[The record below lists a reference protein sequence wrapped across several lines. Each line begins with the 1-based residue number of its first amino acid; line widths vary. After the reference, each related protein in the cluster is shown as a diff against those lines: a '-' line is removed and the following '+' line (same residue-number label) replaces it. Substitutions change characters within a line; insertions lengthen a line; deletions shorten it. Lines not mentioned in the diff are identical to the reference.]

1 MRARASRKPKALL
14 RGMKMIDGITGED
27 IFQKDSTTRYQR
39 GMYMHKTSY
48 DVKTSAQME
57 AELLARLR

>member
-1 MRARASRKPKALL
+1 MRARASRKPRALL

-39 GMYMHKTSY
+39 GMYMHKTSF
-48 DVKTSAQME
+48 DKLTTQQME
-57 AELLARLR
+57 DALLARLR

>member
-14 RGMKMIDGITGED
+14 RGKKMLDGITGEE

-39 GMYMHKTSY
+39 GMFMHKTNF
-48 DVKTSAQME
+48 DKLTTIQME
-57 AELLARLR
+57 EALNARLR